1 MPTVNCCQLAAIW
14 EACFQPFPWLSL
26 SLSSSKVIEF
36 SSRIETVSSDRRKV
50 VESSKHVPSQIEP
63 F

>member
-1 MPTVNCCQLAAIW
+1 MKSGRDDGRI
-14 EACFQPFPWLSL
+14 WLSL
-26 SLSSSKVIEF
+26 SLSSSKIIEF